1 VVDVH
6 RGEGENAF
14 VKPVSYT
21 HLDVYKRQAIG
32 NKYSPCPLP
41 PAQEFAT
48 GIDGCDI
55 MGDCYTNLRK
65 IRI

>member
-1 VVDVH
+1 LV
-6 RGEGENAF
+6 
-14 VKPVSYT
+14 
-21 HLDVYKRQAIG
+21 IG
-32 NKYSPCPLP
+32 NRKILSPCPLP

-55 MGDCYTNLRK
+55 IEDCYTNLRK